1 MSAQF
6 VCVKWGKKYPAD
18 YVNRLYSMISRQM
31 SSNFTLYC
39 LTDDSEGFFPQI
51 RPLPILDS
59 TLTGWGHKLSL
70 FKDDFHGLS
79 GDLLYMDLDVVVT
92 GKLDDF
98 FTYKP
103 GSFLITKDLKTGAYN
118 SSVFRYTVGS
128 QPQIWQSFLEDP
140 EAVTKI
146 YHGDQDWITEKVK
159 NAELWPEQWVVSF
172 KKQCHARIEHSYGR
186 IGVLLRKLGLMKV
199 KGDAVI
205 PDGARVVQ
213 FHGKPDPEDVMD
225 GPYDIYRQ
233 ALWIK
238 DYWY

>member
-1 MSAQF
+1 MSFTTDLQIGHIF
-6 VCVKWGKKYPAD
+6 
-18 YVNRLYSMISRQM
+18 L
-31 SSNFTLYC
+31 SSIF
-39 LTDDSEGFFPQI
+39 SKG
-51 RPLPILDS
+51 
-59 TLTGWGHKLSL
+59 
-70 FKDDFHGLS
+70 
-79 GDLLYMDLDVVVT
+79 
-92 GKLDDF
+92 
-98 FTYKP
+98 
-103 GSFLITKDLKTGAYN
+103 
-118 SSVFRYTVGS
+118 
-128 QPQIWQSFLEDP
+128 
-140 EAVTKI
+140 
-146 YHGDQDWITEKVK
+146 TEKVK